1 MNQKKRFSHRIAA
14 IAMVVMMV
22 LTALPLT
29 AFAAPAS
36 DIPQEMLDS
45 SILRALE
52 YTGYD
57 VQTQKNNGTIYQSGH
72 YGSKLATNAP
82 NILSNISYGLSLS
95 GKETI
100 SDSSTITG
108 LAPNITKFE
117 QYGLCC
123 ASFVTYFI
131 CNYLPNIEGVDT
143 SLVTDAVQ
151 ATGLNSQSVV
161 TWQNALNELADEGK
175 IEKVGTSSSNVD
187 YSRLV
192 PGDVIIFG
200 NSTNIHV
207 HIAIYAGTYSGQ
219 HFIIH
224 VGNERGPEIS
234 TVEGMGHASNGDKAS
249 FPNGFYHLPEDYFAD
264 DGAIEVYKKSDTG
277 KALAGAVFLAVNTQ
291 TGKKYEIG
299 PTDSNGYAKS
309 EDKIPYG
316 TYKITETV
324 FPKNY
329 QSSGK
334 SEWTVTLDKNTPNA
348 TITIHAVNEEIP
360 GSAKIV
366 KTSEDGKV
374 DGIRFHISGN
384 DVSKDVITG
393 SNGEIQIDNLRPGI
407 YTVTEQSY
415 EQYEPQEVRRVTIVS
430 GQTSTVNF
438 SNKLRRGS
446 HQNLGGRSCGG
457 HEISSLRHLVL
468 RSYSG

>member
-161 TWQNALNELADEGK
+161 TWQNALNELADEALRLTPS
-175 IEKVGTSSSNVD
+175 TS
-187 YSRLV
+187 
-192 PGDVIIFG
+192 
-200 NSTNIHV
+200 
-207 HIAIYAGTYSGQ
+207 
-219 HFIIH
+219 
-224 VGNERGPEIS
+224 
-234 TVEGMGHASNGDKAS
+234 
-249 FPNGFYHLPEDYFAD
+249 
-264 DGAIEVYKKSDTG
+264 
-277 KALAGAVFLAVNTQ
+277 
-291 TGKKYEIG
+291 
-299 PTDSNGYAKS
+299 
-309 EDKIPYG
+309 
-316 TYKITETV
+316 
-324 FPKNY
+324 
-329 QSSGK
+329 
-334 SEWTVTLDKNTPNA
+334 
-348 TITIHAVNEEIP
+348 
-360 GSAKIV
+360 
-366 KTSEDGKV
+366 
-374 DGIRFHISGN
+374 
-384 DVSKDVITG
+384 
-393 SNGEIQIDNLRPGI
+393 
-407 YTVTEQSY
+407 
-415 EQYEPQEVRRVTIVS
+415 
-430 GQTSTVNF
+430 
-438 SNKLRRGS
+438 
-446 HQNLGGRSCGG
+446 
-457 HEISSLRHLVL
+457 
-468 RSYSG
+468 